1 MPQSLRADC
10 AYPAASRILLFV
22 REKRWS
28 RALYVLPCMRVCVR
42 DHIHTFDR
50 FKKDLNCL
58 EEDKRERDE
67 GLHPLKKNLRL
78 LRHFTEC
85 HSKFAL
91 SQRVYFMGV
100 RVTTNEATS
109 ENGGIGGN
117 GFEGS
122 REEARIF

>member
-28 RALYVLPCMRVCVR
+28 RAMYVLPCMRVCVR

-58 EEDKRERDE
+58 EEDKKERETKDCTTAPPE
-67 GLHPLKKNLRL
+67 KESTPPSTL
-78 LRHFTEC
+78 
-85 HSKFAL
+85 
-91 SQRVYFMGV
+91 YGV
-100 RVTTNEATS
+100 PFEIRIIATS
-109 ENGGIGGN
+109 VLY
-117 GFEGS
+117 GS
-122 REEARIF
+122 PRYDERGDE